1 MLATVF
7 PCDCIADLLAELTEE
22 GPKFSLDIAHIF
34 VLNLLGLEKK
44 AGCVSWTIGD

>member
-7 PCDCIADLLAELTEE
+7 PCDCITELLVELTEE
-22 GPKFSLDIAHIF
+22 GPKFALDFAHIL
-34 VLNLLGLEKK
+34 VLNLLGFLKK